1 LMIRKLHIVEA
12 EVIQR
17 LHLDENIKG
26 TRAKR
31 ENPVPRGSETLS
43 FPVTKEVWL
52 DELDSYHAEVK
63 DCPKIERAAL

>member
-1 LMIRKLHIVEA
+1 MIRKLHIVEA

-17 LHLDENIKG
+17 LHLDENLKG
-26 TRAKR
+26 KRAKR
-31 ENPVPRGSETLS
+31 ENPVPRSSDILT

-63 DCPKIERAAL
+63 DCPKIERASL